1 MNLRMRLLGGA
12 ALAVGLWSAWILYSP
27 KDSAGPDTGRR
38 ARIAH
43 RSAPAAPAAPARNE
57 AGEPAQALAIR
68 STVSVA
74 ASRNPFEAKP
84 WVIKREAPKAV
95 VAVAPIVVEPPAPP
109 PAPPLQLPYRF
120 LGMYADKTG
129 PPSVF
134 LSLGER
140 LIVAK
145 SGDLVEGGFRL
156 ETVSARELTFV
167 HVQQNVTLRMSVD
180 GGSP

>member
-1 MNLRMRLLGGA
+1 MTVRMRLLGGA
-12 ALAVGLWSAWILYSP
+12 ALAVGLWSAWILYNP
-27 KDSAGPDTGRR
+27 KDSAGPDTSRR

-43 RSAPAAPAAPARNE
+43 RSAPPAPARNE
-57 AGEPAQALAIR
+57 AGGPAQALAMR
-68 STVSVA
+68 GTVSVA

-109 PAPPLQLPYRF
+109 PAPLLQLPYRF
-120 LGMYADKTG
+120 LGMYAEKTG

-145 SGDLVEGGFRL
+145 SGDTVEGGFRL

-167 HVQQNVTLRMSVD
+167 HVQQNVTLHMSVD

>member
-1 MNLRMRLLGGA
+1 MTVRMRLLGGA

-43 RSAPAAPAAPARNE
+43 RSAPPTPARNE
-57 AGEPAQALAIR
+57 AGEPAQALAMR
-68 STVSVA
+68 STVAVA

-109 PAPPLQLPYRF
+109 PAPLLQLPYRF
-120 LGMYADKTG
+120 LGMYAEKTG

-145 SGDLVEGGFRL
+145 SGDTVEGGFRL